1 MLGDIFE
8 GAVRFGASYIGGK
21 KRLARREEAQSAY
34 DASMA
39 DYFSQDTSNLYSGL
53 ENVYEDLT
61 VNQQAAQFQAQQQQ
75 QGMANTM
82 EALRAGAGGSGIAA
96 LAQSLAQQQAANAQ
110 AASASIG
117 MQESNIQGLQAGEAS
132 RLQIY
137 ERKGAEQSRALQ
149 SQLLGEQFM
158 IDAGELASSEAA
170 IQAAQAARTEAF
182 GQFAGGVG
190 NLANTLTFGD
200 FSSILGNEKVNLPS
214 KSTGSVSTST
224 SQGASGMPVTI
235 YKR

>member
-1 MLGDIFE
+1 
-8 GAVRFGASYIGGK
+8 
-21 KRLARREEAQSAY
+21 
-34 DASMA
+34 
-39 DYFSQDTSNLYSGL
+39 
-53 ENVYEDLT
+53 
-61 VNQQAAQFQAQQQQ
+61 
-75 QGMANTM
+75 
-82 EALRAGAGGSGIAA
+82 
-96 LAQSLAQQQAANAQ
+96 
-110 AASASIG
+110 

>member
-21 KRLARREEAQSAY
+21 KRLARREEAQAAY

-75 QGMANTM
+75 QGMAATM
-82 EALRAGAGGSGIAA
+82 GALGAAAGGSGIAA

-117 MQESNIQGLQAGEAS
+117 MQESNIQRMQAGEAG
-132 RLQIY
+132 RLQML
-137 ERKGAEQSRALQ
+137 ERQGAEQSRALEA
-149 SQLLGEQFM
+149 QLSGERFM

-170 IQAAQAARTEAF
+170 IQAAQAARTEAL
-182 GQFAGGVG
+182 GQFVGGVG
-190 NLANTLTFGD
+190 NLATTAMGLPTEELGK
-200 FSSILGNEKVNLPS
+200 LGNLGIGLAAAGRKL
-214 KSTGSVSTST
+214 GL
-224 SQGASGMPVTI
+224 
-235 YKR
+235 R

>member
-21 KRLARREEAQSAY
+21 KRLARREEAQAAY

-75 QGMANTM
+75 QGMAATM
-82 EALRAGAGGSGIAA
+82 GALSGAAGGSGIAA

-117 MQESNIQGLQAGEAS
+117 MQESNIQRMQAGEAG
-132 RLQIY
+132 RLQML
-137 ERKGAEQSRALQ
+137 ERQGAEQSRALEA
-149 SQLLGEQFM
+149 QLAGERFM

-170 IQAAQAARTEAF
+170 IQAAQAARTEAL

-190 NLANTLTFGD
+190 NLASTLTFGD

>member
-1 MLGDIFE
+1 MFGDILE
-8 GAVRFGASYIGGK
+8 GAARFGASYIGGK
-21 KRLARREEAQSAY
+21 KRLARREEAQAAY

-53 ENVYEDLT
+53 ENVYEDIT

-75 QGMANTM
+75 QGMAATM
-82 EALRAGAGGSGIAA
+82 GALGAAAGGSGIAA

-117 MQESNIQGLQAGEAS
+117 MQESNIQRMQAGEAG
-132 RLQIY
+132 RLQML
-137 ERKGAEQSRALQ
+137 ERKGAEQSRALEA
-149 SQLLGEQFM
+149 QLAGERFM

-170 IQAAQAARTEAF
+170 IQAAQAARAEAI

-190 NLANTLTFGD
+190 QAGD
-200 FSSILGNEKVNLPS
+200 AFLSGYTGNSDFISQL
-214 KSTGSVSTST
+214 SV
-224 SQGASGMPVTI
+224 G
-235 YKR
+235 YNKLNK